1 MATAAPTSTSAGGT
15 GTGTPG
21 KKAVHKASLKDAVL
35 SSRTRAEVFN
45 AVIEAGDAT
54 KTAAS
59 ATEAQAW
66 LIVQDRF
73 SALLE
78 A

>member
-1 MATAAPTSTSAGGT
+1 
-15 GTGTPG
+15 
-21 KKAVHKASLKDAVL
+21 
-35 SSRTRAEVFN
+35 VFN

-54 KTAAS
+54 KSAAS
-59 ATEAQAW
+59 AAEAQAW